1 MTPCLERQAP
11 SAVKMSNKKN
21 RQKQAQEP
29 RGSKLAAG
37 GAVAADDRSGASM
50 PGRAGSSNR
59 ATHCPGA
66 SGPQN
71 ADEYV
76 HMNVF
81 FL

>member
-1 MTPCLERQAP
+1 M
-11 SAVKMSNKKN
+11 
-21 RQKQAQEP
+21 
-29 RGSKLAAG
+29 AG
-37 GAVAADDRSGASM
+37 DDRSGASM

-81 FL
+81 FCKRDTLFLIKVNSTE